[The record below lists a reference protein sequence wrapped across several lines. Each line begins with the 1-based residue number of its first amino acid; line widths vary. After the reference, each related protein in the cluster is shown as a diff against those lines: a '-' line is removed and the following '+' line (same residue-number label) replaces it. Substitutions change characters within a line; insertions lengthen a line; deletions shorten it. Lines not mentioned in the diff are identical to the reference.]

1 LKVWIGLGVLVLG
14 LSGLPLAA
22 ADAGISKLREAGM
35 AAYQAGDYASAKK
48 AFDDAFRLSPL
59 HSLGLWTARARVKL
73 GEWVEADQRYELLLK
88 SPPGKAES
96 SAEGQARE
104 QAARER
110 EELRQR
116 IPRLR
121 IRLVGVEASEVDVS
135 LDGAAVP
142 EEFLQVKKTGPFR
155 HGKSLEA
162 NPGEHRIVGVAGE
175 QRRELSVTLEEG
187 QSRDVTL
194 RFVNP
199 STLRQRKCAEQ
210 CRVDCGDS
218 NKCYIDCKHRC
229 FTKKP

>member
-1 LKVWIGLGVLVLG
+1 LGVLLLG
-14 LSGLPLAA
+14 LGGLRSAA
-22 ADAGISKLREAGM
+22 ADAGISKLRDTGM
-35 AAYQAGDYASAKK
+35 AAYQAGDYASAKQ
-48 AFDDAFRLSPL
+48 AFDDAYRLSPL
-59 HSLGLWTARARVKL
+59 HSLGVWSARARVKL

-88 SPPGKAES
+88 SPPSKAEGTG
-96 SAEGQARE
+96 EQQARE

-116 IPRLR
+116 IPRVR
-121 IRLVGVEASEVDVS
+121 IRLEGVDASEVDVS

-142 EEFLQVKKTGPFR
+142 EQFLQVKKTGPFR

-162 NPGEHRIVGVAGE
+162 NPGEHHIVGVAGE
-175 QRRELSVTLEEG
+175 QRRELSITLEEG
-187 QSRDVTL
+187 QTRDVRL

-199 STLRQRKCAEQ
+199 STLRQRKCADQ

-229 FTKKP
+229 FTKGS

>member
-1 LKVWIGLGVLVLG
+1 
-14 LSGLPLAA
+14 
-22 ADAGISKLREAGM
+22 M

-48 AFDDAFRLSPL
+48 AFDDAYRLSPL
-59 HSLGLWTARARVKL
+59 QSLGVWTARARVKL

-96 SAEGQARE
+96 GAEEQARE

-110 EELRQR
+110 ETLRQR
-116 IPRLR
+116 IPRVR
-121 IRLVGVEASEVDVS
+121 IRLEGVDASEVDVS

-162 NPGEHRIVGVAGE
+162 NPGEHHIVGVAGE
-175 QRRELSVTLEEG
+175 QRRELSITLEEG
-187 QSRDVTL
+187 QTRDVRL

-199 STLRQRKCAEQ
+199 STLRQRKCADQ

-229 FTKKP
+229 FTKGS